1 MKKFFLIL
9 IACSAFSCGSGDEEL
24 INDGDTDITIEGNGS
39 DPCLNL
45 YGYTFS
51 NAGDSI
57 SVYSLKGKY
66 DLDVGTSSSLGTYS
80 GELFYS
86 ETGYSRG
93 YYGDW
98 WYAACPDEK
107 PYGSRID
114 IVVQPNDT
122 GEERVVPIFIFY
134 LDWGGGAGKFVQ
146 EK

>member
-1 MKKFFLIL
+1 MKKLFLIL
-9 IACSAFSCGSGDEEL
+9 IACSVFSCASNNDEL
-24 INDGDTDITIEGNGS
+24 IVDDDESANEINGNGA

-45 YGYTFS
+45 YEYTFS

-57 SVYSLKGKY
+57 SVYSIKGNY
-66 DLDVGTSSSLGTYS
+66 GLQVITSKGMYT

-86 ETGYSRG
+86 DSGYSRG

-98 WYAACPDEK
+98 WYAACPDTK
-107 PYGSRID
+107 PEGSRID

-122 GEERVVPIFIFY
+122 GEEREIPVSVFY
-134 LDWGGGAGKFVQ
+134 YDWGGGNFVQ